1 MQPRR
6 RNEKKLSCLQNSSF
20 LWVSSPATSLSRYF
34 TAVKPKI
41 SGAFTCSQ
49 TMLRVHQENQPLVGV
64 PTKHWLYQLF
74 PLRCTLQ
81 SLSLNHT
88 KVKPLEHYGQRQQH
102 WAFNPSSHSISLT
115 VLSPPGP
122 DSNLCSRYIT
132 ATYLR
137 KKSLLCFFQALMQIW
152 PQEYVRH
159 L

>member
-6 RNEKKLSCLQNSSF
+6 RNEKKLSCLQNSLSF
-20 LWVSSPATSLSRYF
+20 LWVSSSGTSLSRYF

-41 SGAFTCSQ
+41 PGAFTCSQ
-49 TMLRVHQENQPLVGV
+49 TMLRVHQEGQPLPAV
-64 PTKHWLYQLF
+64 PRDQAVPALPLAVYIAEPEPEHSGLNPFKH
-74 PLRCTLQ
+74 
-81 SLSLNHT
+81 H
-88 KVKPLEHYGQRQQH
+88 GQRQQH
-102 WAFNPSSHSISLT
+102 WAFTPSSHSVSLT

-132 ATYLR
+132 ATYLG